1 MTTAPVRVLPVT
13 DLDIARCFAEKFKG
27 KLYHVHAWK
36 SWVSWD
42 GTRWARD
49 PDEKVVRYAMS
60 LADDYEKEAR
70 DEAIPDRR
78 AKLFKMAGHLSK
90 GKTIREMITL
100 ARAIM
105 PKPSED
111 FDRDPTLLN
120 TPLETVSLNSG
131 WHYPNDPNDD
141 ISKSTS
147 VAFDPEAT
155 CPTWDRF
162 LHTIMGGNTALMEF
176 LQRAVGYSLT
186 GSTKERKA
194 FILYGS
200 GRNGKSTFLR
210 TIQTAL
216 GDYATTASSNLIMA
230 GRDEKTYNDLAA
242 LRGTRF
248 VAASE
253 SGKGKAMDTGIFK
266 LITGDENIS
275 ARFLYGEWFTFR
287 PQFKLWLATN
297 HRPDVDADDQALWDR
312 IRLIP
317 FTVRIPDSEV
327 DDDLGKKL
335 EAELPGILRWA
346 VDGAVAWSRDG
357 LGNSEAVNAATN
369 EYRHDADL
377 LGQWLDE
384 CCETS
389 ALTRYR
395 TGLLFDSWRMY
406 SKKHAP
412 NMPAGRQNEFVD
424 AMQRKGYERITA
436 TGNKSYIVGVQLRQ
450 TADDDEDPR

>member
-1 MTTAPVRVLPVT
+1 MTRPVTRVLPVT
-13 DLDIARCFAEKFKG
+13 DLDIARCFADKFKG

-42 GTRWARD
+42 GCRWARD

-70 DEAIPDRR
+70 EEEIPDRR
-78 AKLFKMAGHLSK
+78 AKLFKMAGTLSK
-90 GKTIREMITL
+90 GKTIREMIAL
-100 ARAIM
+100 GRALM

-111 FDRDPTLLN
+111 FDRDPELLN
-120 TPLETVSLNSG
+120 TPLETVSLTSG

-141 ISKSTS
+141 ISKMTA
-147 VAFDPEAT
+147 VAYDPDAT
-155 CPTWDRF
+155 CPEWHHF
-162 LHTIMGGNTALMEF
+162 LHTIMGGSTALIDF

-253 SGKGKAMDTGIFK
+253 SGRGKAMDTGIFK

-317 FTVRIPDSEV
+317 FTVRIPDDQV

-335 EAELPGILRWA
+335 EAELPGILKWA
-346 VDGAVAWSRDG
+346 VEGAVIWSQYG
-357 LGNSEAVNAATN
+357 LGDSEAVTQATL

-377 LGQWLDE
+377 LGQWLEE
-384 CCETS
+384 CCEQT

-395 TGLLFDSWRMY
+395 VGSLFESWRAY
-406 SKKHAP
+406 AKTHAQSP
-412 NMPAGRQNEFVD
+412 SGIRQNDFVA
-424 AMQRKGYERITA
+424 AMEHKGFKRV
-436 TGNKSYIVGVQLRQ
+436 TGGGHRSYFEGVSLRQ
-450 TADDDEDPR
+450 DQNDDQN

>member
-1 MTTAPVRVLPVT
+1 MTKPTLRLLPSSDIETARS
-13 DLDIARCFAEKFKG
+13 FAERFKG
-27 KLYHVHAWK
+27 QLHYVHAWK

-42 GTRWARD
+42 GSRWARD
-49 PDEKVVRYAMS
+49 SDEKVIRMAMTMH
-60 LADDYEKEAR
+60 DEFEREATA
-70 DEAIPDRR
+70 EQIPDRR
-78 AKLFKMAGHLSK
+78 AKLFKLVRHLAK
-90 GKTIREMITL
+90 GKTIREMVNL
-100 ARAIM
+100 ARAMM
-105 PKPSED
+105 PKASED
-111 FDRDPTLLN
+111 FDKDPALLN
-120 TPLETVSLNSG
+120 TPFGTVHLPTGDHFDN
-131 WHYPNDPNDD
+131 YPLHD
-141 ISKSTS
+141 ISKSTT
-147 VAFDPEAT
+147 VAYDAEAT

-162 LHTIMGGNTALMEF
+162 LFTIMGGNTALIDF

-216 GDYATTASSNLIMA
+216 GDYATTASSNLIMS

-242 LRGTRF
+242 LRGTRM

-253 SGKGKAMDTGIFK
+253 SGKGKAVDAGIFK
-266 LITGDENIS
+266 LITGDENVS

-346 VDGAVAWSRDG
+346 VEGAVIWCREG
-357 LGNSEAVNAATN
+357 LGNAEAVDEATR
-369 EYRHDADL
+369 EYRADADL
-377 LGQWLDE
+377 LAEWIGE

-389 ALTRYR
+389 SLTRYR
-395 TGLLFDSWRMY
+395 TGLLYDSWRMY
-406 SKKHAP
+406 SKKRAP
-412 NMPAGRQNEFVD
+412 NMPAGRQSEFVES
-424 AMQRKGYERITA
+424 MERKGFHRV
-436 TGNKSYIVGVQLRQ
+436 TGGGNRSFLSGIQLRQ
-450 TADDDEDPR
+450 AANEESE

>member
-1 MTTAPVRVLPVT
+1 MAARLESIECLPDLIDGENDHARFRASPMRWPPSGGSNDMTAAPSLRVLPIT
-13 DLDIARCFAEKFKG
+13 DLDTARCFADKFKG

-42 GTRWARD
+42 GSRWARD
-49 PDEKVVRYAMS
+49 PDEKVVRQAMS
-60 LADDYEKEAR
+60 LADDYELEAR
-70 DEAIPDRR
+70 EEQIPDRR
-78 AKLFKMAGHLSK
+78 AKLFKLAGHLSK

-105 PKPSED
+105 PKASED
-111 FDRDPTLLN
+111 FDKDPTLLN
-120 TPLETVSLNSG
+120 TPFGTVHLPTGDHLDN
-131 WHYPNDPNDD
+131 YPLHD
-141 ISKSTS
+141 ISKSTT
-147 VAFDPEAT
+147 VAYDPEAT

-317 FTVRIPDSEV
+317 FTVRIPDSDV
-327 DDDLGKKL
+327 DDG
-335 EAELPGILRWA
+335 
-346 VDGAVAWSRDG
+346 S
-357 LGNSEAVNAATN
+357 
-369 EYRHDADL
+369 
-377 LGQWLDE
+377 
-384 CCETS
+384 
-389 ALTRYR
+389 
-395 TGLLFDSWRMY
+395 
-406 SKKHAP
+406 
-412 NMPAGRQNEFVD
+412 
-424 AMQRKGYERITA
+424 
-436 TGNKSYIVGVQLRQ
+436 
-450 TADDDEDPR
+450 